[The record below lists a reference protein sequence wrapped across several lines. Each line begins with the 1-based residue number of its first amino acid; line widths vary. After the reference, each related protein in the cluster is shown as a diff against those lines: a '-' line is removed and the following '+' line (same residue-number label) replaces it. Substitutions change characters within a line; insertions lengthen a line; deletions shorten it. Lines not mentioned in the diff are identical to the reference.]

1 MAKLARQAL
10 KLRAGGRRLRRA
22 AQEAADH
29 GGDAEAVAA
38 EGVVEVFLPE
48 TAPRATFRLRHL
60 LVLLSFVTLV
70 LAPALAAAWYLYAR
84 AADQY
89 ASTMAFSVQA
99 PDTRSSLDVM
109 GDFGSLLGGN
119 VSKDAEILYQ
129 FIQSEE
135 MVARIDAR
143 LDLRALYG
151 RHHSSDPLFG
161 LAPGSPIEDLVRH
174 WNRML
179 RIAFDSGTGLMEIR
193 TLAFDPAEAQAIA
206 KAIIAESTDRINA
219 LSQQAR
225 EDATRYAREEL
236 QIALGRLA
244 EAREALTAFRV
255 RTQIVDPSAD
265 LQGQMGLLN
274 TLQGQ
279 MAETLIELDLLRE
292 TAREGDPRL
301 AQLER
306 RIEVIQ
312 ARIDEERARI
322 GSGAGPGGQSYATLV
337 AEFERLNLEREFAEQ
352 AYRSALSA
360 HDAAVAEAQRQ
371 SRYLAT
377 HVAPTLAE
385 SSRYPE
391 REMILG
397 ITVLFLFLGWAVIV
411 LVAYSIRD
419 SR

>member
-1 MAKLARQAL
+1 MARLARQAL
-10 KLRAGGRRLRRA
+10 KRRTGARRQRLAG
-22 AQEAADH
+22 QEAA
-29 GGDAEAVAA
+29 GEEAPADLGALEAIPEVA
-38 EGVVEVFLPE
+38 LPE
-48 TAPRATFRLRHL
+48 AAPRATLRLRHL
-60 LVLLSFVTLV
+60 LVALSFLLV
-70 LAPALAAAWYLYAR
+70 VLLPGLAAAWYLYAR
-84 AADQY
+84 AVDQY
-89 ASTMAFSVQA
+89 ASTTAFSVQA
-99 PDTRSSLDVM
+99 PDTRSSLDLM
-109 GDFGSLLGGN
+109 GDFGSLIGGN

-135 MVARIDAR
+135 LVARIDAR

-151 RHHSSDPLFG
+151 RHHGRDPLFG
-161 LAPGSPIEDLVRH
+161 LAAASTIEDLVEH

-193 TLAFDPAEAQAIA
+193 ALAFDPGEAKAIA
-206 KAIIAESTDRINA
+206 EAIIAESTDRINA

-244 EAREALTAFRV
+244 VAREALTAFRV
-255 RTQIVDPSAD
+255 RTQIVDPAAD

-274 TLQGQ
+274 TLQAQ
-279 MAETLIELDLLRE
+279 LAETLIELDLLRQS
-292 TAREGDPRL
+292 AREGDPRL
-301 AQLER
+301 AQLEL

-312 ARIDEERARI
+312 VRIDEERARI
-322 GSGAGPGGQSYATLV
+322 GGGEGPGGQNYATLV

-377 HVAPTLAE
+377 HIAPTLAE

-391 REMILG
+391 REVILA
-397 ITVLFLFLGWAVIV
+397 ITALFLFLGWGLLV

>member
-1 MAKLARQAL
+1 MARLARQGL
-10 KLRAGGRRLRRA
+10 KRRAGVRRQRMA
-22 AQEAADH
+22 EQEAA
-29 GGDAEAVAA
+29 GEEAAA
-38 EGVVEVFLPE
+38 ELSELEAAPDIVLPE
-48 TAPRATFRLRHL
+48 AAPRAGFRRRHL
-60 LVLLSFVTLV
+60 VVALTFALVVV
-70 LAPALAAAWYLYAR
+70 LPGLATAWYLYVR
-84 AADQY
+84 AVDQY
-89 ASTMAFSVQA
+89 GSTMAFSVQA
-99 PDTRSSLDVM
+99 PDTSSSLDVM
-109 GDFGSLLGGN
+109 GQFGSLLGGN

-135 MVARIDAR
+135 LVARIDAR

-151 RHHSSDPLFG
+151 RHTGRDPLFG
-161 LAPGSPIEDLVRH
+161 LAPDATIEDLVEH

-193 TLAFDPAEAQAIA
+193 ALAFDPGEAKAIA
-206 KAIIAESTDRINA
+206 EAIIAESTDRINA

-225 EDATRYAREEL
+225 NDATRYTREEL

-265 LQGQMGLLN
+265 LQGQMGLLS
-274 TLQGQ
+274 TLQAQ
-279 MAETLIELDLLRE
+279 LAETLIELDLLRE
-292 TAREGDPRL
+292 TARDGDPRL
-301 AQLER
+301 AQLEL

-312 ARIDEERARI
+312 VRIDEERARI
-322 GSGAGPGGQSYATLV
+322 GGGEGPGGQNYATLV

-377 HVAPTLAE
+377 HIAPTLAE

-391 REMILG
+391 REVILA
-397 ITVLFLFLGWAVIV
+397 ITVLFLVLGWGMMV

>member
-1 MAKLARQAL
+1 MP
-10 KLRAGGRRLRRA
+10 
-22 AQEAADH
+22 EA
-29 GGDAEAVAA
+29 
-38 EGVVEVFLPE
+38 
-48 TAPRATFRLRHL
+48 APRARLRLRHL
-60 LVLLSFVTLV
+60 LVLLSFLGVVLV
-70 LAPALAAAWYLYAR
+70 PALATAWYLYVR
-84 AADQY
+84 AEDQY
-89 ASTMAFSVQA
+89 ASTTAFTVQA
-99 PDTRSSLDVM
+99 ADAGSSLDVM
-109 GDFGSLLGGN
+109 GEVGSLFGGN

-143 LDLRALYG
+143 LNLRALYG
-151 RHHSSDPLFG
+151 RHYDRDPLFG
-161 LAPGSPIEDLVRH
+161 LAPGATIEDLVEH
-174 WNRML
+174 WGRMV
-179 RIAFDSGTGLMEIR
+179 RIAFDSATGLTEIR
-193 TLAFDPAEAQAIA
+193 ALAFDPAEAREIA
-206 KAIIAESTDRINA
+206 RAIIAESTERINA

-225 EDATRYAREEL
+225 SDATRYAREEL
-236 QIALGRLA
+236 DASLERLA
-244 EAREALTAFRV
+244 RAREALTAFRV

-265 LQGQMGLLN
+265 LQGQMGLLS
-274 TLQGQ
+274 TLQAQ

-301 AQLER
+301 VQLER

-322 GSGAGPGGQSYATLV
+322 GGGAGPAGQNYATVV

-360 HDAAVAEAQRQ
+360 RDAAVAEAQRQ
-371 SRYLAT
+371 NRYLAT
-377 HVAPTLAE
+377 YVAPTLAE

-397 ITVLFLFLGWAVIV
+397 IVALFLVLGWGVMV